1 MDRFDKLMSFSSPA
15 ILTFFLDGK
24 EIGKLVIKDGKLE
37 FMGDADISAKIL
49 FDKLKPLI
57 DGYIKEKTVS
67 LN

>member
-1 MDRFDKLMSFSSPA
+1 MDRFDKLMSFSSPD